1 MVNGKKEIGDVG
13 VDRVVSEENV
23 GRVGREDRRR
33 GRGEQGKV

>member
-13 VDRVVSEENV
+13 VDRFVSEENV
-23 GRVGREDRRR
+23 GRGGSEDRRR